1 MNGRVGLNL
10 YWRVCSCLLLLCLA
24 AGCGRGMTSK
34 QPPIHIFLDMDM
46 QPKYT
51 AQSSNQFFYNRMT
64 MQQPVPGTV
73 ALGELREDTALY
85 QGKDAA
91 GEFVVTSPLEATDA
105 LLARGAERYGIYC
118 APCHRAS
125 GDGQG
130 MLFTRGGVPTRNL
143 HEERILAMPDG
154 EMFGVI
160 TNGLGLMPS
169 YAYPIPVEDRWAIIA
184 HVRQLQEGV

>member
-1 MNGRVGLNL
+1 MNDRVGLNL
-10 YWRVCSCLLLLCLA
+10 YWRVCSCLLVLCLA

-46 QPKYT
+46 QPKYM
-51 AQSSNQFFYNRMT
+51 AQSSNQFFYDRMT

-91 GEFVVTSPLEATDA
+91 GEFVASSPLEATDA

-154 EMFGVI
+154 ELFGVI
-160 TNGLGLMPS
+160 TNGLGLMSS

-184 HVRQLQEGV
+184 HVRRLQEGV